1 MRPHAPP
8 FTVVF
13 RLVAATLLA
22 LTIAACT
29 DAGDGGNGGI
39 PTELADAIAEAFP
52 GLDAFELV
60 VIDDAGIVADLRAHA
75 LDDGA
80 GQTPLK
86 IRLPMYDDTGT
97 LGDVDWL
104 AYHVNVRQVAVDV
117 PESDDVVHLDP
128 AGPSM
133 TFRGLPDWSYE
144 QTMAWLGIV
153 AEGGYDPTIVQPS
166 ILALIGDH
174 LEGAHFGTGVNHNVT
189 VIEHLGNALQPH
201 FGTDRADALASLAA
215 ENYLVYIQ
223 NQYRGQLLHGE
234 PHSDVVAPSGV
245 EPRAEPRVV
254 PRVHTQVR
262 ELRPVMVADATVY
275 DPSTNT
281 WHVAHWFDRVDAV
294 ANRQDANLWL
304 TNIADDVPSW
314 ASDLPTNNNRIL
326 VRTRIAGYEALTLD
340 GQARL
345 SYPAANNVCGD
356 AADSFINQ
364 IRLLSRNELAVPNEY
379 WMWWT
384 RQYGGGCAYI
394 EALGQTPF
402 HGAVGWSGYGD
413 GTHDWT
419 SFVFMHE
426 SGHIL
431 GGTHRT
437 NDASSPE
444 TLPNHRCALLG
455 EIPIGPTGPSL
466 MSYASGSFTFCFAAS
481 DTTGAQKRNLTQ
493 VAEYLNTHLR

>member
-1 MRPHAPP
+1 
-8 FTVVF
+8 
-13 RLVAATLLA
+13 
-22 LTIAACT
+22 
-29 DAGDGGNGGI
+29 
-39 PTELADAIAEAFP
+39 
-52 GLDAFELV
+52 
-60 VIDDAGIVADLRAHA
+60 
-75 LDDGA
+75 
-80 GQTPLK
+80 
-86 IRLPMYDDTGT
+86 
-97 LGDVDWL
+97 
-104 AYHVNVRQVAVDV
+104 
-117 PESDDVVHLDP
+117 
-128 AGPSM
+128 M
-133 TFRGLPDWSYE
+133 TFRGVPDWSYE

-153 AEGGYDPTIVQPS
+153 AEGGFDPTVLQPS
-166 ILALIGDH
+166 ALGLIGDH
-174 LEGAHFGTGVNHNVT
+174 LEGTAFGTDLNQNVT

-201 FGTDRADALASLAA
+201 FGTNRANELAALAA

-234 PHSDVVAPSGV
+234 PHSALVTPSGIAAGDAASAEPLVAPLI
-245 EPRAEPRVV
+245 
-254 PRVHTQVR
+254 HTMVR
-262 ELRPVMVADATVY
+262 ELRPVMVADASVY

-281 WHVAHWFDRVDAV
+281 WHVSNWFDRVDAV

-304 TNIADDVPSW
+304 SNIAADIPSW

-345 SYPAANNVCGD
+345 SYPAATNVCGD

-364 IRLLSRNELAVPNEY
+364 IRLLSRDVIAVPNEY

-384 RQYGGGCAYI
+384 RAYGGGCAYI
-394 EALGQTPF
+394 EGLGKTPLR
-402 HGAVGWSGYGD
+402 GAVGWSGYGD

-437 NDASSPE
+437 NDGTSPE
-444 TLPNHRCALLG
+444 TLPDHRCTLLG
-455 EIPIGPTGPSL
+455 EIPFGPTGPSL

-481 DTTGAQKRNLTQ
+481 DLSGAQKRNLTQ
-493 VAEYLNTHLR
+493 VAEYLNTNLK